1 MAKRK
6 VPTGKVLDQA
16 VIVVKQFIKAGAT
29 PGAAVLV
36 GRHDRIVLDRGLGH
50 LSYRDDAP
58 PVTSETIY
66 DLASL
71 TKVLV
76 TTTLAMLYYE
86 RGLLDLDGPVK
97 DYIAEFH
104 GGDKDQVRI
113 KDLLAHC
120 SGLVWWADLHK
131 RFEGKTPDET
141 KVKYLQAICEMPLNY
156 PPRTRAVYSDLGF
169 ILLGEIL
176 ERIGKEQLDTL
187 AKTCIFEPLGMSETT
202 FRPRFSDNIAPTE
215 EDEWRGRTVQGEVHD
230 ENAHA
235 MGGVAGHAGL
245 FSTAQDLA
253 VLGGLLTNRGMLEM
267 CDFEPR
273 SGVPCGARSTPIRT
287 RFLDE
292 ETIRRFTARA
302 GLESSRALGW
312 DTPSG
317 QSSSGDYFSAQSYG
331 HTGFTGTS
339 IWIDPELDLFV
350 ILLTNRVNPTRDHTR
365 HIPFRRAVHD
375 LAIAAISDREISPRD
390 SR

>member
-1 MAKRK
+1 MAKQK
-6 VPTGKVLDQA
+6 IPTGKALDQA
-16 VIVVKQFIKAGAT
+16 AVVVKQFIKAGAT

-120 SGLVWWADLHK
+120 SGLAWWADLHK
-131 RFEGKTPDET
+131 RFEGKTPAET

-187 AKTCIFEPLGMSETT
+187 AKACIFEPLGMSETT

-230 ENAHA
+230 ENAFSL
-235 MGGVAGHAGL
+235 GGVAPHAGV
-245 FSTAQDLA
+245 FSTARSLA
-253 VLGGLLTNRGMLEM
+253 PFPRMLL
-267 CDFEPR
+267 
-273 SGVPCGARSTPIRT
+273 SGRNGSDKSLISAG
-287 RFLDE
+287 
-292 ETIRRFTARA
+292 TIEHFTCRA
-302 GLESSRALGW
+302 NLVSGSSRALGW
-312 DTPSG
+312 DTPSDESYG
-317 QSSSGDYFSAQSYG
+317 MNASRMAMPRGMDQSCGHYFSESSFG

-339 IWIDPELDLFV
+339 LWIDPEHDVFV
-350 ILLTNRVNPTRDHTR
+350 ILLTNRVHPRRDNQKIIALRPAFHD
-365 HIPFRRAVHD
+365 AVMTA
-375 LAIAAISDREISPRD
+375 LGMTVS
-390 SR
+390 

>member
-6 VPTGKVLDQA
+6 VPTGKALDQA
-16 VIVVKQFIKAGAT
+16 VMVVKQFIKAGAT

-36 GRHDRIVLDRGLGH
+36 GRHDRIVLDRGFGH
-50 LSYRDDAP
+50 LSYQDDAP

-215 EDEWRGRTVQGEVHD
+215 EDEWRGCIVQGEVHD
-230 ENAHA
+230 ENAFSL
-235 MGGVAGHAGL
+235 GGVAPHAGV
-245 FSTAQDLA
+245 FSTARSLA
-253 VLGGLLTNRGMLEM
+253 PFPRMLL
-267 CDFEPR
+267 
-273 SGVPCGARSTPIRT
+273 SGSDGSDKSLLSAGAIKH
-287 RFLDE
+287 
-292 ETIRRFTARA
+292 FTCRA
-302 GLESSRALGW
+302 NLVSGSSRALGW
-312 DTPSG
+312 DTPG
-317 QSSSGDYFSAQSYG
+317 DESSCGHYFSESSFG

-339 IWIDPELDLFV
+339 LWIDPEHDVFV
-350 ILLTNRVNPTRDHTR
+350 ILLTNRVHPRRDNQKITALRPAFHD
-365 HIPFRRAVHD
+365 AVMTALD
-375 LAIAAISDREISPRD
+375 MTAS
-390 SR
+390 